1 MLGKSW
7 VLDGG
12 ATVLVNRGMEDSDL
26 WITQSRVSTML
37 GSAETETAVQFPT
50 DLSWTAS
57 GITV

>member
-12 ATVLVNRGMEDSDL
+12 ATVLVNRRMEDSEL
-26 WITQSRVSTML
+26 WITRSRVGTML
-37 GSAETETAVQFPT
+37 GSAETETAVQFPI